1 MGYRNSKRYSY
12 KRKLRRNRYRL
23 SNETIIEKLLQNS
36 LTTNIFAGLIVYLLT
51 EILKSSF

>member
-23 SNETIIEKLLQNS
+23 SNETTIERILSNPITVS
-36 LTTNIFAGLIVYLLT
+36 VVAGLII
-51 EILKSSF
+51 EILKFLL